1 MAFTS
6 NFSTS
11 SLDDEEYRRRESQ
24 DVDFDELY
32 AKRYKRY
39 LHLLAKVS
47 YLIIKIKYPSYSDL
61 GVQHKLSR
69 EFTIL
74 CFFLVKFAPVETKTS
89 PRRSRDVP
97 LGLVERT
104 PRGALCAFPY
114 EGIHPWHLSG
124 KRWDRRSLYYMFSY
138 K

>member
-89 PRRSRDVP
+89 PRSSRDVP
-97 LGLVERT
+97 LDLGEHSPT
-104 PRGALCAFPY
+104 PYCSVPFLMKA
-114 EGIHPWHLSG
+114 WHLSG